1 MSHKPQHRSA
11 GWLTPALATTA
22 PSPCRIALVYWW
34 FAYRIL
40 HRKQPRYQPLEAPKA
55 A

>member
-1 MSHKPQHRSA
+1 MRLRSA
-11 GWLTPALATTA
+11 PPLCCPC
-22 PSPCRIALVYWW
+22 SPRIALVYWW

-40 HRKQPRYQPLEAPKA
+40 ERKQPRYQPLEAPKA

>member
-1 MSHKPQHRSA
+1 MC
-11 GWLTPALATTA
+11 LAA
-22 PSPCRIALVYWW
+22 PPGPCRIALVYWW

-40 HRKQPRYQPLEAPKA
+40 ERKQPRYQPLEAPKA